1 MRRTKRCGT
10 WCEHTRTPERTN
22 SAARQR
28 LGKFLLRHGK
38 RPEVRMANWGV
49 KHLEWIKQKVHFDQP
64 ALEATLQD
72 YVREVEHAGE
82 RISRLEKSI
91 VEAVQNTAP
100 VIRAVVEALQ
110 ALRGVARSRP

>member
-1 MRRTKRCGT
+1 M
-10 WCEHTRTPERTN
+10 
-22 SAARQR
+22 
-28 LGKFLLRHGK
+28 RHGK

-82 RISRLEKSI
+82 HISGWRNPLSKRCRIPHR
-91 VEAVQNTAP
+91 
-100 VIRAVVEALQ
+100 
-110 ALRGVARSRP
+110 